1 MDGVFGATPPTSV
14 TLYWRERVDR
24 HPPVPNM
31 DADRALEERV
41 PNEPTVTLAALRRLY
56 EVSAR
61 MAAGRSLSET
71 LQAVVDGV
79 VTGLGFGIAVLNLR
93 HADGKFEVIAVAGS
107 PDAQAALLGTV
118 SAADIFDAEFE
129 LADVWG
135 RLRFVPHE
143 RLPEGV
149 PHGWVPDLPVSDD
162 PDAWHPLDALFAPL
176 YSSDGVLVGMLSVD
190 LPEDQRRPGPVHREL
205 LEIFATQA
213 GLAIEKA
220 RLTDQ
225 LIAEK
230 ARLEASEATFRL
242 AFEGSGNGMAT
253 IAFDPPD
260 SGRVLRANAALSRI
274 TGYSE
279 KELVGSNVAEI
290 LSDHDF
296 REIRRALG
304 TAGADPYRFELPYH
318 RSDGT
323 TIWLAGTAAVVDPG
337 AAGQRFVLAQIDDV
351 TARKDAERT
360 LEHHA
365 SHDPLTG
372 LPNRR
377 LLAQRFLTAQQRSR
391 DTGRPGALLFC
402 DLDHFKTVN
411 DRYGHDVG
419 DRTLSKIAQRMLDQV
434 RHGDTVARL
443 GGDEFAILAEDIA
456 GPDLQVLTTR
466 LVDAISEPLPGIDVR
481 VTASIGAAVLDEH
494 SSSLDD
500 LLRAADHHMYDV
512 KRHKSGTSYL

>member
-1 MDGVFGATPPTSV
+1 MSTVTPRRSGVP
-14 TLYWRERVDR
+14 D
-24 HPPVPNM
+24 
-31 DADRALEERV
+31 
-41 PNEPTVTLAALRRLY
+41 EPTVTLAALRRLY

-79 VTGLGFGIAVLNLR
+79 VDGLGFGIAVLNLR
-93 HADGKFEVIAVAGS
+93 HPDGKFEVIAVAGS

-118 SAADIFDAEFE
+118 SAADIFDAEFA
-129 LADVWG
+129 LADEWG

-143 RLPEGV
+143 RLPEGQPV
-149 PHGWVPDLPVSDD
+149 GWVPDVPVSDH

-176 YSSDGVLVGMLSVD
+176 YASDGELVGMLSVD

-213 GLAIEKA
+213 GLAIDRA

-253 IAFDPPD
+253 IAVDPPD
-260 SGRVLRANAALSRI
+260 RGRLLRVNAALSRI
-274 TGYSE
+274 TGIPAN
-279 KELVGSNVAEI
+279 ELVGTTVTTLLEQ
-290 LSDHDF
+290 SDFDAI
-296 REIRRALG
+296 EDGLAAA
-304 TAGADPYRFELPYH
+304 AGEPYRFEVPYDR
-318 RSDGT
+318 RSDGSV
-323 TIWLAGTAAVVDPG
+323 IWLGGTAAAVDPG
-337 AAGQRFVLAQIDDV
+337 SSGRRFILVQIDDV
-351 TARKDAERT
+351 TARKDAERK

-365 SHDPLTG
+365 GHDPLTG

-377 LLAQRFLTAQQRSR
+377 LLAQRFHVAYQHCLE
-391 DTGRPGALLFC
+391 TGRPGALLFC
-402 DLDHFKTVN
+402 DLDHFKNVN
-411 DRYGHDVG
+411 DRYGHDAG
-419 DRTLSKIAQRMLDQV
+419 DRALRLIAQRMLGEV

-456 GPDLQVLTTR
+456 SDDLDQLTDRVLH
-466 LVDAISEPLPGIDVR
+466 AIALPLPGVA
-481 VTASIGAAVLDEH
+481 VAVSASIGAAVIEPASPTLDA
-494 SSSLDD
+494 
-500 LLRAADHHMYDV
+500 LLRSADRAMYAV
-512 KRHKSGTSYL
+512 KRRKALEEGQLEGQL